1 MNNLLIISLIIGC
14 IYLLIKFIHIKFM
27 LKSDISIKNILTET
41 MFVFIASIIGNIVI
55 DKYNINKIFGNEKEV
70 PGVFTSVPDF

>member
-1 MNNLLIISLIIGC
+1 
-14 IYLLIKFIHIKFM
+14 M